1 MLNIGDSLET
11 KDTVT
16 PEMLAVYMGSG
27 DLEVLATPAVVA
39 LMENAASTLAKKGV
53 GDDFTTVGT
62 DFTTVGTMINIEHVS
77 PTPVAAEIR
86 AKAVLKESDGR
97 FFKFDIEAYDEKGLI
112 AKGEHTRVSVNS
124 EKFQKKADEKFSEV

>member
-1 MLNIGDSLET
+1 MLNIGDSLEI

-62 DFTTVGTMINIEHVS
+62 MINIEHVS

-97 FFKFDIEAYDEKGLI
+97 FFKFEIEAYDEKGLI

-124 EKFQKKADEKFSEV
+124 KKFQKKADEKFSEV

>member
-1 MLNIGDSLET
+1 MLNIGDSLEI

-53 GDDFTTVGT
+53 GD

-124 EKFQKKADEKFSEV
+124 GKFQKKADEKFSEV

>member
-1 MLNIGDSLET
+1 MLNIGDSLEI
-11 KDTVT
+11 KESVT

-62 DFTTVGTMINIEHVS
+62 MINIEHVS
-77 PTPVAAEIR
+77 PTPVATEIR
-86 AKAVLKESDGR
+86 AKAFLKESDGR

>member
-1 MLNIGDSLET
+1 MLNIGDSLEI

-39 LMENAASTLAKKGV
+39 LMENAASTLVKKGV
-53 GDDFTTVGT
+53 GD

>member
-1 MLNIGDSLET
+1 MLNIGDSLEI
-11 KDTVT
+11 KESVT

-27 DLEVLATPAVVA
+27 DLEVLATPAVAA
-39 LMENAASTLAKKGV
+39 LMENAASTLAKRGV
-53 GDDFTTVGT
+53 DD

-112 AKGEHTRVSVNS
+112 AKGSHTRVSVNS
-124 EKFQKKADEKFSEV
+124 GKFQKKANEKFSEV

>member
-1 MLNIGDSLET
+1 MLNIGDSLEI

-53 GDDFTTVGT
+53 GD

>member
-1 MLNIGDSLET
+1 MLNIGDSLEI

-27 DLEVLATPAVVA
+27 DLEVLATPSVVA
-39 LMENAASTLAKKGV
+39 LMENAASALAKKGV
-53 GDDFTTVGT
+53 GD

-124 EKFQKKADEKFSEV
+124 ERFQKKADEKFSEV

>member
-1 MLNIGDSLET
+1 MLNIGDSIEI

-62 DFTTVGTMINIEHVS
+62 VINIEHVS

-124 EKFQKKADEKFSEV
+124 GKFQKKADEKFSEV

>member
-1 MLNIGDSLET
+1 MLNIGDSLEI

-53 GDDFTTVGT
+53 GG

>member
-1 MLNIGDSLET
+1 MLNIGDSLEI

-27 DLEVLATPAVVA
+27 DLEVLATPAVAA

-62 DFTTVGTMINIEHVS
+62 MINIEHVS
-77 PTPVAAEIR
+77 PTPVAAEIM

-124 EKFQKKADEKFSEV
+124 GKFQKKADEKFSEV

>member
-1 MLNIGDSLET
+1 MLNIGDSLEI

-53 GDDFTTVGT
+53 GD

-112 AKGEHTRVSVNS
+112 AKGSHTRVSVNS

>member
-1 MLNIGDSLET
+1 MLNIGDSLEI

-27 DLEVLATPAVVA
+27 DLEVLATPAVAA

-53 GDDFTTVGT
+53 GD

-124 EKFQKKADEKFSEV
+124 GKFQKKADEKFSEV